1 MSASLLQI
9 KFIIIFIFEQVFS
22 LYFLALFINKDYN
35 TYTYAVLYGRGES
48 YLMENVRQTKNEITD
63 GVIWKQLLLF
73 FFPILLG
80 TFFQQLYNTIDSVIV
95 GQFVGKEAL
104 ASVGGSS
111 AQIVAL
117 VVGFFTGLSSGAAVT
132 IAQFTG
138 ARKEDTANAGL
149 HNAYAIAVA
158 GGIALTFIG
167 ILAAP
172 FMLRLMNTPAE
183 IMADSLIYLRIYFGG
198 ILFVLVYNMGSAI
211 LRATGD
217 SRNPLYILIICC
229 VINIILD
236 MVFVLVFHMGVMG
249 VAIATLLAQAV
260 SAFLVTYKLMRS
272 GGLLHLSLRKIRFH
286 GSLLKLQL
294 KLGIPTGFESV
305 LFAITNIA
313 IQASINTFGTDT
325 AAAWSAFGK
334 LDAIFWMVSTA
345 FGISITTFV
354 GQNYGAGK
362 MDRVR
367 RSTWVCLCMDLVVSF
382 ILVAVLLGARGLLFR
397 LFTADA
403 SVVQIGSDMLL
414 FITPWYIVY
423 VFIEILGGSLRGRG
437 NVIVPVV
444 ITLLGV
450 CVLRIIWLAGVL
462 RISPTIHAI
471 IFSYPVTWVITALA
485 FIGYYLWKER
495 QKLKVS

>member
-1 MSASLLQI
+1 
-9 KFIIIFIFEQVFS
+9 
-22 LYFLALFINKDYN
+22 
-35 TYTYAVLYGRGES
+35 
-48 YLMENVRQTKNEITD
+48 METIRQTKNEITE
-63 GVIWKQLLLF
+63 GIIWKQLLLF

-80 TFFQQLYNTIDSVIV
+80 TFFQQLNNTIDSVIV

-111 AQIVAL
+111 AQIVSL

-132 IAQFTG
+132 IAQFVG
-138 ARKEDTANAGL
+138 ARKEETANAGL
-149 HNAYAIAVA
+149 HNAYAIAAA

-172 FMLRLMNTPAE
+172 FMLRLMNTPAD
-183 IMADSLIYLRIYFGG
+183 IMDGSLTYLRIYFTG
-198 ILFVLVYNMGSAI
+198 ILFVLIYNMGSAI

-217 SRNPLYILIICC
+217 SKTPLYILIICC

-236 MVFVLVFHMGVMG
+236 TAFVLLFHMGVAG
-249 VAIATLLAQAV
+249 VAVATLIAQAV
-260 SAFLVTYKLMRS
+260 SAILVTVKLIRS
-272 GGLLHLSLRKIRFH
+272 GGLLRLSPGKIRFH
-286 GSLLKLQL
+286 GPLLKLQL
-294 KLGIPTGFESV
+294 KLGLPTGFESI

-313 IQASINTFGTDT
+313 IQAAINTFGTDT
-325 AAAWSAFGK
+325 TAAWSAYGK

-367 RSTWVCLCMDLVVSF
+367 RSTRVCLCMDLAVSF
-382 ILVAVLLGARGLLFR
+382 VLVVILIASRSLLFR
-397 LFTADA
+397 LFTTDET
-403 SVVQIGSDMLL
+403 VVRIGSDMLL

-423 VFIEILGGSLRGRG
+423 VFIEVLGGSLRGRG

-450 CVLRIIWLAGVL
+450 CLLRIVWLAGVL
-462 RISPTIHAI
+462 KISPTIHAI

-485 FIGYYLWKER
+485 FIGYYVWKGR
-495 QKLKVS
+495 PHPGQSS

>member
-1 MSASLLQI
+1 M
-9 KFIIIFIFEQVFS
+9 
-22 LYFLALFINKDYN
+22 
-35 TYTYAVLYGRGES
+35 RGNI
-48 YLMENVRQTKNEITD
+48 METIRQTKNEITE
-63 GVIWKQLLLF
+63 GIIWKQLLLF

-138 ARKEDTANAGL
+138 ARKEATANAGL

-167 ILAAP
+167 ILTAP

-367 RSTWVCLCMDLVVSF
+367 RSTRVCLCMDLVVSF
-382 ILVAVLLGARGLLFR
+382 VLVAVLIGARGLLFR
-397 LFTADA
+397 LFTADET
-403 SVVQIGSDMLL
+403 VVQIGSDMLL

-423 VFIEILGGSLRGRG
+423 VFIEVLGGSLRGRG

-450 CVLRIIWLAGVL
+450 CVLRIIWLTGVL

-485 FIGYYLWKER
+485 FIGYYLWKDR

>member
-1 MSASLLQI
+1 
-9 KFIIIFIFEQVFS
+9 
-22 LYFLALFINKDYN
+22 
-35 TYTYAVLYGRGES
+35 
-48 YLMENVRQTKNEITD
+48 METMQKTKNEITE

-111 AQIVAL
+111 AQIVSL

-132 IAQFTG
+132 IAQFVG
-138 ARKEDTANAGL
+138 ARKEKTANAGL
-149 HNAYAIAVA
+149 HNAFAIAAA
-158 GGIALTFIG
+158 GGIALTLTG

-183 IMADSLIYLRIYFGG
+183 IMDGSLAYLRIYFAG

-217 SRNPLYILIICC
+217 SKTPLYILIICC
-229 VINIILD
+229 IVNIILD
-236 MVFVLVFHMGVMG
+236 MAFVLLFHMGVTG

-260 SAFLVTYKLMRS
+260 SAVLVTRKLTRS
-272 GGLLHLSLRKIRFH
+272 GGVLRLSLRKIRFH
-286 GSLLKLQL
+286 GSLLSMQL
-294 KLGIPTGFESV
+294 KLGLPTGFESI

-313 IQASINTFGTDT
+313 IQSAINTFGTDT
-325 AAAWSAFGK
+325 TAAWSAFGK
-334 LDAIFWMVSTA
+334 LDAIFWMISTA

-367 RSTWVCLCMDLVVSF
+367 RSTLVCLCMDLAVSCF
-382 ILVAVLLGARGLLFR
+382 LVAVLILTRTLLFR
-397 LFTADA
+397 LFTADEA
-403 SVVQIGSDMLL
+403 VVRIGSDMLM
-414 FITPWYIVY
+414 FIIPWYIVY
-423 VFIEILGGSLRGRG
+423 VFIEVLGGSLRGRG
-437 NVIVPVV
+437 NVLVPVV

-450 CVLRIIWLAGVL
+450 CVLRIIWLAGVMK
-462 RISPTIHAI
+462 ISPTIHAI
-471 IFSYPVTWVITALA
+471 IFSYPVTWVVTAAA
-485 FIGYYLWKER
+485 FIGYYLWKGR
-495 QKLKVS
+495 RLV

>member
-1 MSASLLQI
+1 
-9 KFIIIFIFEQVFS
+9 
-22 LYFLALFINKDYN
+22 
-35 TYTYAVLYGRGES
+35 
-48 YLMENVRQTKNEITD
+48 MEAIRQTKNEITE
-63 GVIWKQLLLF
+63 GIIWKQLLLF

-111 AQIVAL
+111 AQIVSL

-132 IAQFTG
+132 IAQFVG
-138 ARKEDTANAGL
+138 ARKEETANAGL
-149 HNAYAIAVA
+149 HNAYAIAAA

-172 FMLRLMNTPAE
+172 FMLRLMNTPAD
-183 IMADSLIYLRIYFGG
+183 IMDGSLTYLRIYFAG
-198 ILFVLVYNMGSAI
+198 ILFVLIYNMGSAI

-217 SRNPLYILIICC
+217 SKTPLYILIICC

-236 MVFVLVFHMGVMG
+236 TAFVLLFHMGVAG
-249 VAIATLLAQAV
+249 VAVATLIAQAV
-260 SAFLVTYKLMRS
+260 SAILVTVKLIRS
-272 GGLLHLSLRKIRFH
+272 GGLLRLSPGRIRFH
-286 GSLLKLQL
+286 GPLLKLQL
-294 KLGIPTGFESV
+294 KLGLPTGFESI

-313 IQASINTFGTDT
+313 IQAAINTFGTDT
-325 AAAWSAFGK
+325 TAAWSAYGK

-367 RSTWVCLCMDLVVSF
+367 RSTRVCLCMDLTVSF
-382 ILVAVLLGARGLLFR
+382 VLVVILIASRSLLFR
-397 LFTADA
+397 LFTTDET
-403 SVVQIGSDMLL
+403 VVRIGSDMLL

-423 VFIEILGGSLRGRG
+423 VFIEVLGGSLRGRG

-450 CVLRIIWLAGVL
+450 CLLRIVWLAGVL
-462 RISPTIHAI
+462 KISPTIHAI

-485 FIGYYLWKER
+485 FIGYYVWKGR
-495 QKLKVS
+495 PHPGQSS

>member
-1 MSASLLQI
+1 
-9 KFIIIFIFEQVFS
+9 
-22 LYFLALFINKDYN
+22 
-35 TYTYAVLYGRGES
+35 
-48 YLMENVRQTKNEITD
+48 METVRQTRNEITE

-111 AQIVAL
+111 AQIVSL

-138 ARKEDTANAGL
+138 AKKEETANAGL
-149 HNAYAIAVA
+149 HNAYAIAAA

-172 FMLRLMNTPAE
+172 LMLRLMNTPAQ
-183 IMADSLIYLRIYFGG
+183 IMDGSLIYLKSYFAG

-211 LRATGD
+211 LRAAGD
-217 SRNPLYILIICC
+217 SKSPLYILIICC
-229 VINIILD
+229 VINIVLD
-236 MVFVLVFHMGVMG
+236 TVFVLLFHMGVAG
-249 VAIATLLAQAV
+249 AAIATLIAQAV
-260 SAFLVTYKLMRS
+260 SAVLVTLKLMRS

-286 GSLLKLQL
+286 GTLLKMQL
-294 KLGIPTGFESV
+294 KLGLPTGFESI

-313 IQASINTFGTDT
+313 IQAAINTFGTDT
-325 AAAWSAFGK
+325 TAAWSAYGK

-367 RSTWVCLCMDLVVSF
+367 RSTRVCLCMDLVVSF
-382 ILVAVLLGARGLLFR
+382 VLVAVLIGARTILFR
-397 LFTADA
+397 LFTTDDA
-403 SVVQIGSDMLL
+403 VVQIGADMLL

-462 RISPTIHAI
+462 KISPTMHAI
-471 IFSYPVTWVITALA
+471 IFIYPVTWVITALA
-485 FIGYYLWKER
+485 FIGYYL
-495 QKLKVS
+495 LKSRKQPA

>member
-1 MSASLLQI
+1 
-9 KFIIIFIFEQVFS
+9 
-22 LYFLALFINKDYN
+22 
-35 TYTYAVLYGRGES
+35 
-48 YLMENVRQTKNEITD
+48 METVHQTKNEITE

-111 AQIVAL
+111 AQIVSL

-138 ARKEDTANAGL
+138 AKKEETANAGL
-149 HNAYAIAVA
+149 HNAYAIAAA

-167 ILAAP
+167 ILTAP

-183 IMADSLIYLRIYFGG
+183 VMSDSLIYLRIYFAG
-198 ILFVLVYNMGSAI
+198 ILFVLIYNMGSAI

-217 SRNPLYILIICC
+217 SKTPLYILIICC
-229 VINIILD
+229 VINIVLD
-236 MVFVLVFHMGVMG
+236 MVFVLLFHMGVAG
-249 VAIATLLAQAV
+249 VAIATLIAQAV
-260 SAFLVTYKLMRS
+260 SAVLVTLKLMRS
-272 GGLLHLSLRKIRFH
+272 GGLLHLSLQKIRFH
-286 GSLLKLQL
+286 GPLLKMQL
-294 KLGIPTGFESV
+294 KLGLPTGFESI

-313 IQASINTFGTDT
+313 IQAAINTFGTDT
-325 AAAWSAFGK
+325 TAAWSAYGK

-367 RSTWVCLCMDLVVSF
+367 RSTRVCLCMDLVVSF
-382 ILVAVLLGARGLLFR
+382 VLVTVLIVARNILFR
-397 LFTADA
+397 LFTTDDT
-403 SVVQIGSDMLL
+403 VVQIGADMLL

-485 FIGYYLWKER
+485 FIGYYLLKNR
-495 QKLKVS
+495 Q

>member
-1 MSASLLQI
+1 
-9 KFIIIFIFEQVFS
+9 
-22 LYFLALFINKDYN
+22 
-35 TYTYAVLYGRGES
+35 
-48 YLMENVRQTKNEITD
+48 METVHQTKNEITE

-111 AQIVAL
+111 AQIVSL

-138 ARKEDTANAGL
+138 AKKEETANAGL
-149 HNAYAIAVA
+149 HNAYAIAAA

-167 ILAAP
+167 ILTAP

-183 IMADSLIYLRIYFGG
+183 IMSDSLIYLRIYFAG
-198 ILFVLVYNMGSAI
+198 ILFVLIYNMGSAI
-211 LRATGD
+211 LRAAGD
-217 SRNPLYILIICC
+217 SKTPLYILIICC
-229 VINIILD
+229 VINIVLD
-236 MVFVLVFHMGVMG
+236 MFFVLLFHMGVAG
-249 VAIATLLAQAV
+249 VAIATLIAQAV
-260 SAFLVTYKLMRS
+260 SAVLVTLKLMRS
-272 GGLLHLSLRKIRFH
+272 GGLLHLSLQKIRFH
-286 GSLLKLQL
+286 GPLLKMQL
-294 KLGIPTGFESV
+294 KLGLPTGFESI

-313 IQASINTFGTDT
+313 IQAAINTFGTDT
-325 AAAWSAFGK
+325 TAAWSAYGK

-367 RSTWVCLCMDLVVSF
+367 RSTRVCLCMDLVVSF
-382 ILVAVLLGARGLLFR
+382 VLVTVLIVARNILFR
-397 LFTADA
+397 LFTTDDT
-403 SVVQIGSDMLL
+403 VVQIGADMLL

-462 RISPTIHAI
+462 KISPTIHAI

-485 FIGYYLWKER
+485 FIGYYL
-495 QKLKVS
+495 LKNKWQSKVT

>member
-1 MSASLLQI
+1 
-9 KFIIIFIFEQVFS
+9 
-22 LYFLALFINKDYN
+22 
-35 TYTYAVLYGRGES
+35 
-48 YLMENVRQTKNEITD
+48 METMQKTKNEITE

-111 AQIVAL
+111 AQIVSL

-132 IAQFTG
+132 IAQFVG
-138 ARKEDTANAGL
+138 ARKEKTANAGL
-149 HNAYAIAVA
+149 HNAFAIAAA
-158 GGIALTFIG
+158 GGIALTLTG

-183 IMADSLIYLRIYFGG
+183 IMDGSLAYLRIYFAG

-217 SRNPLYILIICC
+217 SKTPLYILIICC
-229 VINIILD
+229 IVNIILD
-236 MVFVLVFHMGVMG
+236 TAFVLLFHMGVTG

-260 SAFLVTYKLMRS
+260 SAVLVTRKLTRS
-272 GGLLHLSLRKIRFH
+272 GGVLRLSLRKIRFH
-286 GSLLKLQL
+286 GSLLSMQL
-294 KLGIPTGFESV
+294 KLGLPTGFESI

-313 IQASINTFGTDT
+313 IQSAINTFGTDT
-325 AAAWSAFGK
+325 TAAWSAFGK
-334 LDAIFWMVSTA
+334 LDAIFWMISTA

-367 RSTWVCLCMDLVVSF
+367 RSTLVCLCMDLAVSCF
-382 ILVAVLLGARGLLFR
+382 LVAVLILTREFLFR
-397 LFTADA
+397 LFTADEA
-403 SVVQIGSDMLL
+403 VVRIGSDMLM
-414 FITPWYIVY
+414 FIIPWYIVY
-423 VFIEILGGSLRGRG
+423 VFIEVLGGSLRGRG
-437 NVIVPVV
+437 NVLVPVV

-450 CVLRIIWLAGVL
+450 CVLRIIWLAGVMKVA
-462 RISPTIHAI
+462 PTIHAI
-471 IFSYPVTWVITALA
+471 IFSYPVTWVVTAAA
-485 FIGYYLWKER
+485 FIGYYLWKGR
-495 QKLKVS
+495 RLV

>member
-1 MSASLLQI
+1 
-9 KFIIIFIFEQVFS
+9 
-22 LYFLALFINKDYN
+22 
-35 TYTYAVLYGRGES
+35 
-48 YLMENVRQTKNEITD
+48 METIRQTKNEITE
-63 GVIWKQLLLF
+63 GIIWKQLLLF

-111 AQIVAL
+111 AQIVSL

-132 IAQFTG
+132 IAQFVG
-138 ARKEDTANAGL
+138 ARKEETANAGL
-149 HNAYAIAVA
+149 HNAYAIAAA

-172 FMLRLMNTPAE
+172 FMLRLMNTPAD
-183 IMADSLIYLRIYFGG
+183 IMDGSLTYLRIYFTG
-198 ILFVLVYNMGSAI
+198 ILFVLIYNMGSAI

-217 SRNPLYILIICC
+217 SKTPLYILIICC

-236 MVFVLVFHMGVMG
+236 TAFVLLFHMGVAG
-249 VAIATLLAQAV
+249 VAVATLIAQAV
-260 SAFLVTYKLMRS
+260 SAILVTVKLIRS
-272 GGLLHLSLRKIRFH
+272 GGLLRLSPGKIRFH
-286 GSLLKLQL
+286 GPLLKLQL
-294 KLGIPTGFESV
+294 KLGLPTGFESI

-313 IQASINTFGTDT
+313 IQAAINTFGTDT
-325 AAAWSAFGK
+325 TAAWSAYGK

-367 RSTWVCLCMDLVVSF
+367 RSTRVCLCMDLAVSF
-382 ILVAVLLGARGLLFR
+382 VLVVILIASRSLLFR
-397 LFTADA
+397 LFTTDET
-403 SVVQIGSDMLL
+403 VVRIGSDMLL

-423 VFIEILGGSLRGRG
+423 VFIEVLGGSLRGRG

-450 CVLRIIWLAGVL
+450 CLLRIIWLAGVL
-462 RISPTIHAI
+462 KISPTIHAI

-485 FIGYYLWKER
+485 FIGYYVWKGR
-495 QKLKVS
+495 PHPGQSS

>member
-1 MSASLLQI
+1 
-9 KFIIIFIFEQVFS
+9 
-22 LYFLALFINKDYN
+22 
-35 TYTYAVLYGRGES
+35 
-48 YLMENVRQTKNEITD
+48 METVRQTRNEITE

-111 AQIVAL
+111 AQIVSL

-138 ARKEDTANAGL
+138 AKKEETANAGL
-149 HNAYAIAVA
+149 HNAYAIAAA

-172 FMLRLMNTPAE
+172 LMLRLMNTPAQ
-183 IMADSLIYLRIYFGG
+183 IMDGSLIYLKIYFAG

-211 LRATGD
+211 LRAAGD
-217 SRNPLYILIICC
+217 SKSPLYILIICC
-229 VINIILD
+229 VINIVLD
-236 MVFVLVFHMGVMG
+236 TVFVLLFHMGVAG
-249 VAIATLLAQAV
+249 AAIATLIAQAV
-260 SAFLVTYKLMRS
+260 SAVLVTLKLIRS

-286 GSLLKLQL
+286 GTLLKMQL
-294 KLGIPTGFESV
+294 KLGLPTGFESI

-313 IQASINTFGTDT
+313 IQAAINTFGTDT
-325 AAAWSAFGK
+325 TAAWSAYGK

-367 RSTWVCLCMDLVVSF
+367 RSTRVCLCMDLVVSF
-382 ILVAVLLGARGLLFR
+382 VLVAVLIGARTILFR
-397 LFTADA
+397 LFTTDDA
-403 SVVQIGSDMLL
+403 VVQIGADMLL

-462 RISPTIHAI
+462 KISPTIHAI

-485 FIGYYLWKER
+485 FIGYYL
-495 QKLKVS
+495 LKSRKQPA

>member
-1 MSASLLQI
+1 
-9 KFIIIFIFEQVFS
+9 
-22 LYFLALFINKDYN
+22 
-35 TYTYAVLYGRGES
+35 
-48 YLMENVRQTKNEITD
+48 METVRQTRNEITE

-111 AQIVAL
+111 AQIVSL

-138 ARKEDTANAGL
+138 AKKEETANAGL
-149 HNAYAIAVA
+149 HNAYAIAAA

-172 FMLRLMNTPAE
+172 LMLRLMNTPAQ
-183 IMADSLIYLRIYFGG
+183 IMDGSLIYLKIYFAG

-211 LRATGD
+211 LRAAGD
-217 SRNPLYILIICC
+217 SKSPLYILSICC
-229 VINIILD
+229 VINIVLD
-236 MVFVLVFHMGVMG
+236 TVFVLLFHMGVAG
-249 VAIATLLAQAV
+249 AAIATLIAQAV
-260 SAFLVTYKLMRS
+260 SAVLVTLKLMRS
-272 GGLLHLSLRKIRFH
+272 GGLLRLSLRKIRFH
-286 GSLLKLQL
+286 GTLLKMQL
-294 KLGIPTGFESV
+294 KLGLPTGFESI

-313 IQASINTFGTDT
+313 IQAAINTFGTDT
-325 AAAWSAFGK
+325 TAAWSAYGK

-367 RSTWVCLCMDLVVSF
+367 RSTRVCLCMDLVVSF
-382 ILVAVLLGARGLLFR
+382 VLVAVLIGARTILFR
-397 LFTADA
+397 LFTTDDA
-403 SVVQIGSDMLL
+403 VVQIGADMLL

-462 RISPTIHAI
+462 KISPTIHAI

-485 FIGYYLWKER
+485 FIGYYL
-495 QKLKVS
+495 LKSRKQPA

>member
-1 MSASLLQI
+1 
-9 KFIIIFIFEQVFS
+9 
-22 LYFLALFINKDYN
+22 
-35 TYTYAVLYGRGES
+35 
-48 YLMENVRQTKNEITD
+48 METIRQTKNEITE
-63 GVIWKQLLLF
+63 GIIWKQLLLF

-111 AQIVAL
+111 AQIVSL

-132 IAQFTG
+132 IAQFVG
-138 ARKEDTANAGL
+138 ARKEETANAGL
-149 HNAYAIAVA
+149 HNAYAIAAA

-172 FMLRLMNTPAE
+172 FMLRLMNTPAD
-183 IMADSLIYLRIYFGG
+183 IMDGSLTYLRIYFAG
-198 ILFVLVYNMGSAI
+198 ILFVLIYNMGSAI

-217 SRNPLYILIICC
+217 SKTPLYILIICC

-236 MVFVLVFHMGVMG
+236 TAFVLLFHMGVAG
-249 VAIATLLAQAV
+249 VAVATLIAQAV
-260 SAFLVTYKLMRS
+260 SAILVTVKLIRS
-272 GGLLHLSLRKIRFH
+272 GGLLRLSPGKIRFH
-286 GSLLKLQL
+286 GPLLKLQL
-294 KLGIPTGFESV
+294 KLGLPTGFESI

-313 IQASINTFGTDT
+313 IQAAINTFGTDT
-325 AAAWSAFGK
+325 TAAWSAYGK

-367 RSTWVCLCMDLVVSF
+367 RSTRVCLCMDLTVSF
-382 ILVAVLLGARGLLFR
+382 VLVVILIASRSLLFR
-397 LFTADA
+397 LFTTDET
-403 SVVQIGSDMLL
+403 VVRIGSDMLL

-423 VFIEILGGSLRGRG
+423 VFIEVLGGSLRGRG

-450 CVLRIIWLAGVL
+450 CLLRIVWLAGVL
-462 RISPTIHAI
+462 KISPTIHAI

-485 FIGYYLWKER
+485 FIGYYVWKGR
-495 QKLKVS
+495 PHPGQSS

>member
-1 MSASLLQI
+1 
-9 KFIIIFIFEQVFS
+9 
-22 LYFLALFINKDYN
+22 
-35 TYTYAVLYGRGES
+35 
-48 YLMENVRQTKNEITD
+48 METMQKTKNEITE

-111 AQIVAL
+111 AQIVSL

-132 IAQFTG
+132 IAQFVG
-138 ARKEDTANAGL
+138 ARKEKTANAGL
-149 HNAYAIAVA
+149 HNAFAIAAA
-158 GGIALTFIG
+158 GGIALTLIG

-183 IMADSLIYLRIYFGG
+183 TMDSSLTYLRIYFAG

-217 SRNPLYILIICC
+217 SKTPLYILIICC
-229 VINIILD
+229 IVNIILD
-236 MVFVLVFHMGVMG
+236 MAFVLLFHMGVMG

-260 SAFLVTYKLMRS
+260 SAVLVTLKLTRS
-272 GGLLHLSLRKIRFH
+272 KGILCLSLRKIRFH
-286 GSLLKLQL
+286 GPLLSMQL
-294 KLGIPTGFESV
+294 KLGLPTGFESI

-313 IQASINTFGTDT
+313 IQSAINTFGTDT
-325 AAAWSAFGK
+325 TAAWSAFGK
-334 LDAIFWMVSTA
+334 LDAIFWMISTA

-367 RSTWVCLCMDLVVSF
+367 RSTLVCLCMDLAVSF
-382 ILVAVLLGARGLLFR
+382 FLVAVLILTRTLLFR
-397 LFTADA
+397 LFTADEA
-403 SVVQIGSDMLL
+403 VVRIGSDMLM
-414 FITPWYIVY
+414 FIIPWYIVY
-423 VFIEILGGSLRGRG
+423 VFIEVGAMCS
-437 NVIVPVV
+437 
-444 ITLLGV
+444 
-450 CVLRIIWLAGVL
+450 
-462 RISPTIHAI
+462 SP
-471 IFSYPVTWVITALA
+471 
-485 FIGYYLWKER
+485 
-495 QKLKVS
+495 